1 MKRGKKSWRPSPAI
15 IVTATALVVIAGTMF
30 TGWLNARRYR
40 VNARVEIADP
50 IAAMEGSIAPASID
64 PASLPDGE
72 VARLATR
79 VREATGLLMG
89 LALLA
94 VTEQMNNRDPV
105 NVDALIER
113 MAERGLLPP
122 GVERTALNGS
132 LVSAHASLHI
142 RFRPLPFG
150 IEVVSLGR
158 DPLDGPAV
166 IARLS
171 LIGDDQSGAILLVA
185 KKRDGA
191 PIPRAFATLTE
202 VATLNWNIE
211 PLRERSFTLEEVG
224 QLNQWA
230 RQYAAN
236 GQ

>member
-1 MKRGKKSWRPSPAI
+1 MKQEKKRWRPSPAI
-15 IVTATALVVIAGTMF
+15 IVVTTALIVIAGTMLI
-30 TGWLNARRYR
+30 GWLSARRYR

-50 IAAMEGSIAPASID
+50 IAATAESTAPASIN
-64 PASLPDGE
+64 PANLPDGE

-79 VREATGLLMG
+79 IREATGLLMG
-89 LALLA
+89 LTLLA
-94 VTEQMNNRDPV
+94 VTEQMNNRSLAD
-105 NVDALIER
+105 VDVLIER

-122 GVERTALNGS
+122 GIERTTMKGTLA
-132 LVSAHASLHI
+132 SAHASLHV
-142 RFRPLPFG
+142 RFRRLPFG

-166 IARLS
+166 IVRLAAT
-171 LIGDDQSGAILLVA
+171 GDDQSGAILLVA

-191 PIPRAFATLTE
+191 PIPQAFAPLTD
-202 VATLNWNIE
+202 VAALNWSIE
-211 PLRERSFTLEEVG
+211 PLREGSFSPEEIH

-230 RQYAAN
+230 RQYAAT

>member
-1 MKRGKKSWRPSPAI
+1 MKPGKKSWRPSPAI
-15 IVTATALVVIAGTMF
+15 IAVGTALVVIAGTMLA
-30 TGWLNARRYR
+30 GWLNASRYR
-40 VNARVEIADP
+40 VNARVDIADP
-50 IAAMEGSIAPASID
+50 IAAMAGSTPPASVN
-64 PASLPDGE
+64 PTSLPDGE

-79 VREATGLLMG
+79 IREATGLLMG

-94 VTEQMNNRDPV
+94 LTEQMNNRNLA

-122 GVERTALNGS
+122 GVERTTQNGAF
-132 LVSAHASLHI
+132 VSAHASLHV
-142 RFRPLPFG
+142 RFRPLPLG
-150 IEVVSLGR
+150 VEVVSLGR

-166 IARLS
+166 IARLAAT
-171 LIGDDQSGAILLVA
+171 GDEQSGAILLVA
-185 KKRDGA
+185 KKRDSA
-191 PIPRAFATLTE
+191 PMPRAFAPLAE

-211 PLRERSFTLEEVG
+211 PLRERSFTPEEAG

-230 RQYAAN
+230 RQYAAT

>member
-1 MKRGKKSWRPSPAI
+1 MKPGKKSWRPSPAI
-15 IVTATALVVIAGTMF
+15 VVAATALVVIAATMLA
-30 TGWLNARRYR
+30 GWLNARRYR

-50 IAAMEGSIAPASID
+50 IAATAGSTAPASLN
-64 PASLPDGE
+64 PASLPEGE

-94 VTEQMNNRDPV
+94 VTEQMSNRNLA

-122 GVERTALNGS
+122 GVERTTKNGAF
-132 LVSAHASLHI
+132 VSAHASLHV

-166 IARLS
+166 IARLAAT
-171 LIGDDQSGAILLVA
+171 DNDQSGAILLVA

-191 PIPRAFATLTE
+191 PIPQAFAPLTE

-211 PLRERSFTLEEVG
+211 PLRERSFTPEEIG

-230 RQYAAN
+230 RQYATT

>member
-1 MKRGKKSWRPSPAI
+1 MKPGKKSWRPSPAI
-15 IVTATALVVIAGTMF
+15 IVAATALVVIAGTMLA
-30 TGWLNARRYR
+30 GWLNARRYR

-50 IAAMEGSIAPASID
+50 IAAMADSTAPASVN
-64 PASLPDGE
+64 PTSLPDGE

-79 VREATGLLMG
+79 IREATGLLMG

-94 VTEQMNNRDPV
+94 VTEQMNNRNLA
-105 NVDALIER
+105 NVDALIGR

-132 LVSAHASLHI
+132 LVSAHASLHV

-166 IARLS
+166 IARLAAA
-171 LIGDDQSGAILLVA
+171 GDDQSGAILLVA
-185 KKRDGA
+185 KKKDGA
-191 PIPRAFATLTE
+191 PIPQAFAPLAE
-202 VATLNWNIE
+202 VATLNWNVE
-211 PLRERSFTLEEVG
+211 PLRERSFTPEEVG

-230 RQYAAN
+230 RQYATT